1 MNERTS
7 GAALL
12 IIGVVALF
20 AAIVGGGIKIREIE
34 VGSVPSRWRQGM
46 LAAFGIVVGIIGLV
60 LVIPDDNPAN
70 AAADDNNQEVDANA
84 SAGTDNAGGDAATNA
99 APADENA
106 GVENNSDTGSTDGN
120 VTQ

>member
-46 LAAFGIVVGIIGLV
+46 LAAFGIIVGIIGLV

-70 AAADDNNQEVDANA
+70 AAAEENSQETDANA
-84 SAGTDNAGGDAATNA
+84 SGGSDNAGSDAAANA

-106 GVENNSDTGSTDGN
+106 GVENNTDTGSTDGN
-120 VTQ
+120 ATQ